1 METKNDLN
9 IFWMLPAGAFLFHV
23 LLAFLIAHG
32 PRPVR
37 MWAGGLYEPMFFVTP
52 VIGIIVLLSLLVIL
66 IVHRPLF
73 RRIKS
78 IRTIILA
85 LLDVIS
91 PPIVLVLGIVLSGFS
106 R

>member
-1 METKNDLN
+1 METKNDLKV
-9 IFWMLPAGAFLFHV
+9 FWLVPAGAFLFHV
-23 LLAFLIAHG
+23 SLAFLIANG
-32 PRPVR
+32 PRRVR

-52 VIGIIVLLSLLVIL
+52 VIGIIVLLSLLVVL

-73 RRIKS
+73 QRIKAN
-78 IRTIILA
+78 RTIILA

-91 PPIVLVLGIVLSGFS
+91 PPIVVILGIVLSGFS